1 MPKSKT
7 SSPTTVLVVDDSPV
21 DRRKAGGLVE
31 ESLGWHVLYAENG
44 RDALTAVERRRP
56 AVVLTDLQ
64 MPEMDGLELV
74 EAVRSQYPLLP
85 VVLMTAH
92 GSEEIAVEALRRGA
106 ASYVSKRRLTLNLA
120 ETLQQVLATAR
131 ADQHHQRL
139 VQCLRQWESYF
150 VLENDPALLRA
161 LVALV
166 QRNLADM
173 NLGSDARRMR
183 GSIALEEALTNA
195 LYHGNLEVS
204 SELRQ
209 QGDGEGYLRLAEER
223 RHLPPYRDRRIH
235 VQVKL
240 SRAES
245 IYVIRDEGCGFNPGG
260 LPDPTDPA
268 NMERASG
275 RGLLLIRTFMDR
287 VAFNAAGNELTM
299 VMCHEALVE
308 GRR

>member
-1 MPKSKT
+1 
-7 SSPTTVLVVDDSPV
+7 VDDALV

-31 ESLGWHVLYAENG
+31 EGLGWHVLYADNG
-44 RDALTAVERRRP
+44 RAALAAIAQHSP

-64 MPEMDGLELV
+64 MPEMSGLELV
-74 EAVRSQYPLLP
+74 EAIRRRYPLLP

-92 GSEEIAVEALRRGA
+92 GSEEIAVEALRKGA
-106 ASYVSKRRLTLNLA
+106 SSYVSKRRLTRDLA
-120 ETLQQVLATAR
+120 ETLEQVLATAR

-150 VLENDPALLRA
+150 VLENDPALIRA

-173 NLGSDARRMR
+173 NLGDEGRRMR

-209 QGDGEGYLRLAEER
+209 QGSGDAYLRAAEER
-223 RHLPPYRDRRIH
+223 RHEPPYRDRCIH
-235 VQVKL
+235 VQVRL
-240 SRAES
+240 SCAES
-245 IYVIRDEGCGFNPGG
+245 VYVIRDEGNGFDPAA

-268 NMERASG
+268 NMEKASG

-287 VAFNAAGNELTM
+287 VTFNEVGNEITM
-299 VMCHEALVE
+299 VMCHQPTDEKRL
-308 GRR
+308 G

>member
-1 MPKSKT
+1 
-7 SSPTTVLVVDDSPV
+7 VDDAAV
-21 DRRKAGGLVE
+21 DRRRAGGLAE
-31 ESLGWHVLYAENG
+31 EVLGWHVLYADNG
-44 RDALTAVERRRP
+44 RAALTAIERHRP

-74 EAVRSQYPLLP
+74 QAIRRRHPLLP

-92 GSEEIAVEALRRGA
+92 GSEEIAVEALRKGA
-106 ASYVSKRRLTLNLA
+106 SSYVSKRRLIRDLA
-120 ETLQQVLATAR
+120 ATLQQVLDTAR

-150 VLENDPALLRA
+150 VLENDPIFIRA

-173 NLGSDARRMR
+173 SLGDEGRRVH

-195 LYHGNLEVS
+195 LYHGNLDVS
-204 SELRQ
+204 SDLRQ
-209 QGDGEGYLRLAEER
+209 EGDGEAYLRMAEKR
-223 RHLPPYRDRRIH
+223 RHQSPYCDRRIH
-235 VQVKL
+235 VQVRL

-245 IYVIRDEGCGFNPGG
+245 VYVIRDEGSGFDPAK
-260 LPDPTDPA
+260 LPDPTDPT
-268 NMERASG
+268 NMEKASG

-287 VAFNAAGNELTM
+287 VTFNDAGNEITM
-299 VMCHEALVE
+299 VMCHAATD
-308 GRR
+308 GNGQH

>member
-1 MPKSKT
+1 MHSST
-7 SSPTTVLVVDDSPV
+7 STTTVLVVDDAPV

-31 ESLGWHVLYAENG
+31 ESLGWQVHYAENG
-44 RDALTAVERRRP
+44 RAALTAIERHVP
-56 AVVLTDLQ
+56 AIVLTDLQ
-64 MPEMDGLELV
+64 MPDMDGLELV
-74 EAVRSQYPLLP
+74 QAVRRQHPLLP

-92 GSEEIAVEALRRGA
+92 GSEEIAVEALRKGA
-106 ASYVSKRRLTLNLA
+106 SSYVSKRRLTRDLA
-120 ETLQQVLATAR
+120 ETLEQVLATAR

-139 VQCLRQWESYF
+139 VQCLREWESYF
-150 VLENDPALLRA
+150 VLENDPILIRA

-173 NLGSDARRMR
+173 SLGDEGRRMR

-195 LYHGNLEVS
+195 LYHGNLDIS

-209 QGDGEGYLRLAEER
+209 QGDGEAYARTAEER
-223 RHLPPYRDRRIH
+223 RYHPPYRDRRIH

-240 SRAES
+240 SRSEAL
-245 IYVIRDEGCGFNPGG
+245 YVIRDEGKGFDPAT

-268 NMERASG
+268 NMEKASG

-287 VAFNAAGNELTM
+287 VAFNEAGNQITM
-299 VMCHEALVE
+299 VMCHEPTTE
-308 GRR
+308 GRS